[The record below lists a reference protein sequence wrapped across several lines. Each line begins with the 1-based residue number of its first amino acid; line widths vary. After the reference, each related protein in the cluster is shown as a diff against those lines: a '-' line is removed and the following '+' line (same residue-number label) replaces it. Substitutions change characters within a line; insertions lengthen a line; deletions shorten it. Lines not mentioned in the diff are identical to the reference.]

1 MSSSA
6 LQLASSHDAFID
18 ARASLASHDLGSPGC
33 GDTAKAH
40 KSAVEFESI
49 LLASWLEKMQQTIQT
64 LPGDEQDPGA
74 DTFQSLGVQAIS
86 GALAARG
93 GLGIAN
99 MIEKHLSPACPVDT
113 RHQGNPVGYQVGVRE
128 ADGETSADIPS
139 KH

>member
-1 MSSSA
+1 ME
-6 LQLASSHDAFID
+6 
-18 ARASLASHDLGSPGC
+18 ARSSLASRNLTSAAC
-33 GDTAKAH
+33 GDTKKAH

-64 LPGDEQDPGA
+64 LPGDDQDPGA

-93 GLGIAN
+93 GLGIAKLV
-99 MIEKHLSPACPVDT
+99 EKHLLPACPVDDG
-113 RHQGNPVGYQVGVRE
+113 HQSNHTERQVAVAD
-128 ADGETSADIPS
+128 ADGKTAADVGKPKLI